1 MNFNKIKIVYFFL
14 VSITLIG
21 CASDP
26 AFIKA
31 KTTLEQGDVKAGLSQ
46 LKMLISKNP
55 ENSEYKNLYYTK
67 RENSVHKL
75 LQNADNAR
83 VNEHWDE
90 SDEIYKEVL
99 EIDEENVRAQEGL
112 RTNTIA
118 KAMSLK
124 IDEAI
129 DLLND
134 DQSESAK
141 EKIRQV
147 LNEQPAN
154 LKAKKIYAS
163 IEKKLRED
171 NGYYSKVLS
180 KFKQPVTLELKDAYI
195 KTAFELLS
203 KAAGVNFILDKDI
216 KSDTKVSLFVKHTT
230 IDEALKNIFASAQLS
245 KKILNENSVLV
256 YPNSKKS
263 EYEEVMVKT
272 FYLTNVEPKK
282 AEELI
287 KTVVKTKDIFV
298 DEKLNILV
306 MRDTFDAIRSAEKLI
321 NAYDIGD
328 PEVLLEVEVLE
339 ISNTLASELGLRWPN
354 QLSVSVKGAAGNGQ
368 LRFDELK
375 TFNSSMASLSITDP
389 TLILNLRGTE
399 GGSNL
404 LANPH
409 IRVKNHKKAK
419 VHIGDR
425 VPVITNTSTATGFV
439 SESVN
444 YLDVGLKLDVEPSIM
459 INDEVSIDVGLE
471 VSNIVSEVVTKSGSL
486 SYRLG
491 TRNATT
497 TLRLKD
503 GETQVLAGL
512 INNEERTSADRV
524 PGLAS
529 LPIIGR
535 LFSSKNKSNNKT
547 EIVLLITPK
556 IIRNIS
562 QTESSLAEFSLGTET
577 GNSPAGMSST
587 STRYDN
593 QQNTSIP
600 SIESQSNTGQSVNA
614 TNENVLTP
622 APLMPIPL
630 DIPPP
635 PPLPSASPSVP

>member
-1 MNFNKIKIVYFFL
+1 MLFTL
-14 VSITLIG
+14 VG
-21 CASDP
+21 CANNQ
-26 AFIKA
+26 AFVKA
-31 KTTLEQGDVKAGLSQ
+31 KTNLEQGNFKDGLSQ
-46 LKMLISKNP
+46 LKKLVSDNP
-55 ENSEYKNLYYTK
+55 ENLEYKNLYYKT
-67 RENSVHKL
+67 RESQVHKL
-75 LQNADNAR
+75 LQSADNAR

-90 SDEIYKEVL
+90 ADQFYNNVL
-99 EIDEENVRAQEGL
+99 AIDEANVRAQDGL
-112 RTNTIA
+112 RVNTIA
-118 KAMSLK
+118 KELSVK
-124 IDEAI
+124 IEEVA

-134 DQSESAK
+134 NQVEVAK

-147 LNEQPAN
+147 LNEQPSN
-154 LKAKKIYAS
+154 LKAKQLYAT
-163 IEKKLRED
+163 IEKKQRED
-171 NGYYSKVLS
+171 NGYYTKVLS
-180 KFKQPVTLELKDAYI
+180 KFKKPVTLELKDANI
-195 KTAFELLS
+195 KTVFELLS
-203 KAAGVNFILDKDI
+203 KSAGINFILDKEL
-216 KSDTKVSLFVKHTT
+216 KSDTRVSLFVKHTT

-263 EYEEVMVKT
+263 EYEELMVKT

-287 KTVVKTKDIFV
+287 KTVVKTKDIFI

-306 MRDTFDAIRSAEKLI
+306 MRDTYDSIRSAEKLI

-354 QLSVSVKGAAGNGQ
+354 QLSVGVAGAAGGGQ
-368 LRFDELK
+368 LTLNEAK
-375 TFNSSMASLSITDP
+375 NFNSSLAKISITDP
-389 TLILNLRGTE
+389 TLILSLRGTE

-425 VPVITNTSTATGFV
+425 VPVITNTSTSTGFV

-459 INDEVSIDVGLE
+459 INGEVSIDVGLE

-491 TRNATT
+491 TRNAIT

-529 LPIIGR
+529 LPLIGR
-535 LFSSKNKSNNKT
+535 LFSNKNKSNNKT

-562 QTESSLAEFSLGTET
+562 QTESSLSEFSLGTET
-577 GNSPAGMSST
+577 GNSSAGMS
-587 STRYDN
+587 RN
-593 QQNTSIP
+593 NTNYIEQAGNSLP
-600 SIESQSNTGQSVNA
+600 SIEVQSNPNQGPSSNG
-614 TNENVLTP
+614 ENVLTP

-635 PPLPSASPSVP
+635 PALPNMPPVGQ

>member
-1 MNFNKIKIVYFFL
+1 MASL
-14 VSITLIG
+14 TLPG
-21 CASDP
+21 CASDQ
-26 AFIKA
+26 AFVKA
-31 KTTLEQGDVKAGLSQ
+31 RTTLEQGNVKDGLTQ
-46 LKMLISKNP
+46 LKKLVSDYP
-55 ENSEYKNLYYTK
+55 DNSEYKSLYYRA
-67 RENSVHKL
+67 RESHVRKL
-75 LQNADNAR
+75 LQTGDNAR
-83 VNEHWDE
+83 VDERWDDA
-90 SDEIYKEVL
+90 DENYTNVL
-99 EIDEENVRAQEGL
+99 VVDEANVRAQDGL
-112 RTNTIA
+112 RANAIA
-118 KAMSLK
+118 KALSVK
-124 IDEAI
+124 IEEAV
-129 DLLND
+129 DLVND
-134 DQSESAK
+134 GQIEVAK

-147 LNEQPAN
+147 LNEQPSN
-154 LKAKKIYAS
+154 LKAKQLYAS
-163 IEKKLRED
+163 IEKKQRED
-171 NGYYSKVLS
+171 NGYYTKVLS
-180 KFKQPVTLELKDAYI
+180 KFKKPVTLELKDANI
-195 KTAFELLS
+195 KTVFELLS
-203 KAAGVNFILDKDI
+203 KAAGVNFILDKEL
-216 KSDTKVSLFVKHTT
+216 KSDTRVSLFVKHTT
-230 IDEALKNIFASAQLS
+230 IDEALKNIFASAQLG

-263 EYEEVMVKT
+263 EYEELMVKT

-306 MRDTFDAIRSAEKLI
+306 MRDTYDSIRSAEKLI

-354 QLSVSVKGAAGNGQ
+354 QLSVGIKGTAGNGQ
-368 LRFDELK
+368 LTFDEINNFK
-375 TFNSSMASLSITDP
+375 SSMARVSITDP
-389 TLILNLRGTE
+389 TLILTLRGTE

-425 VPVITNTSTATGFV
+425 VPVITNTSTSTGFV

-491 TRNATT
+491 TRNANT

-529 LPIIGR
+529 LPLIGR

-577 GNSPAGMSST
+577 GNSLAGMSSNNPNYT
-587 STRYDN
+587 E
-593 QQNTSIP
+593 Q
-600 SIESQSNTGQSVNA
+600 TGQSLPAIEAQSNA
-614 TNENVLTP
+614 GQSVGSNGESLLTP

-635 PPLPSASPSVP
+635 PPLPNMPPVSQ

>member
-1 MNFNKIKIVYFFL
+1 M
-14 VSITLIG
+14 G
-21 CASDP
+21 CANDQ

-31 KTTLEQGDVKAGLSQ
+31 KTTLEHGDLKAGLSQ
-46 LKMLISKNP
+46 LKKVVSENP
-55 ENSEYKNLYYTK
+55 NNLEYKNLYYTQ

-75 LQNADNAR
+75 LQKADSAR

-90 SDEIYKEVL
+90 AEKTYKDVM
-99 EIDEENVRAQEGL
+99 EIDEANVRAQEGL
-112 RTNTIA
+112 RTNAIT
-118 KAMSLK
+118 KAMSMK
-124 IDEAI
+124 IDEAL
-129 DLLND
+129 DLFND
-134 DQSESAK
+134 DQAEAAK

-154 LKAKKIYAS
+154 IKAKKAYAT
-163 IEKKLRED
+163 IESKQRED

-180 KFKQPVTLELKDAYI
+180 KFKRPVTLELKDAYI

-203 KAAGVNFILDKDI
+203 KAAGVNFILDKDL

-230 IDEALKNIFASAQLS
+230 IDEALKNIFASAQLGR
-245 KKILNENSVLV
+245 KILNENSVLV

-306 MRDTFDAIRSAEKLI
+306 MRDTYEAIRSAEKLI
-321 NAYDIGD
+321 NSYDIGD

-339 ISNTLASELGLRWPN
+339 ISNSLASELGLRWPN

-368 LRFDELK
+368 LGFDELK
-375 TFNSSMASLSITDP
+375 KFNSSMASLSITDP

-562 QTESSLAEFSLGTET
+562 QTESSLAEFSLGTVA
-577 GNSPAGMSST
+577 GNSPAGMSSNGT
-587 STRYDN
+587 NYDN
-593 QQNTSIP
+593 QQNQSLP
-600 SIESQSNTGQSVNA
+600 SIESQTNSGQSVN
-614 TNENVLTP
+614 TNSDNVLTP
-622 APLMPIPL
+622 ASLMPIPL

-635 PPLPSASPSVP
+635 PPLPNASPVGQ

>member
-1 MNFNKIKIVYFFL
+1 MNLRIFKNAFL
-14 VSITLIG
+14 LLLIIMLLG
-21 CASDP
+21 CANNQ
-26 AFIKA
+26 AFTKA
-31 KTTLEQGDVKAGLSQ
+31 KMTFEQGDTKAGLQQ
-46 LKMLISKNP
+46 LKKLVGENP
-55 ENSEYKNLYYTK
+55 ENLEYKNFYYK
-67 RENSVHKL
+67 QREATVHKL

-83 VNEHWDE
+83 VNEHWEDAE
-90 SDEIYKEVL
+90 GIYNNVL
-99 EIDEENVRAQEGL
+99 EIDEANSRAQDGL
-112 RTNTIA
+112 RATAVENTMGA
-118 KAMSLK
+118 KLN
-124 IDEAI
+124 EAS

-134 DQSESAK
+134 DQTEAAK
-141 EKIRQV
+141 EKVRQV
-147 LNEQPAN
+147 LNEQPTN
-154 LKAKKIYAS
+154 LKAKKMYAA
-163 IEKKLRED
+163 IEKKLREN

-180 KFKQPVTLELKDAYI
+180 KFKTPVSLELKDAYV
-195 KTAFELLS
+195 KTVFELIS
-203 KAAGVNFILDKDI
+203 KAAGVNFVLDKEI
-216 KSDTKVSLFVKHTT
+216 KPDARVSIFVKHTT
-230 IDEALKNIFASAQLS
+230 IDDALKNILASTQLS
-245 KKILNENSVLV
+245 KKILNENTVLV

-263 EYEEVMVKT
+263 EYEEIMVKT

-306 MRDTFDAIRSAEKLI
+306 MRDTYDAIRSAEKLI
-321 NAYDIGD
+321 NSYDIGD

-354 QLSVSVKGAAGNGQ
+354 QLSVGIKGAAGNGQ
-368 LRFDELK
+368 LRFDEVNNFK
-375 TFNSSMASLSITDP
+375 SNMARLSITDP
-389 TLILNLRGTE
+389 TLVLTLRGTE

-425 VPVITNTSTATGFV
+425 VPVITNTSTSTGFV
-439 SESVN
+439 SESVS

-512 INNEERTSADRV
+512 INNEERISADRV

-562 QTESSLAEFSLGTET
+562 PTESSLAEFSLGTES
-577 GNSPAGMSST
+577 GNSPAGMSSSNT
-587 STRYDN
+587 N
-593 QQNTSIP
+593 LVGQQNDNLQTT
-600 SIESQSNTGQSVNA
+600 ETQSNVNS
-614 TNENVLTP
+614 ENVLTP

-635 PPLPSASPSVP
+635 PPLPAALPAMAQ